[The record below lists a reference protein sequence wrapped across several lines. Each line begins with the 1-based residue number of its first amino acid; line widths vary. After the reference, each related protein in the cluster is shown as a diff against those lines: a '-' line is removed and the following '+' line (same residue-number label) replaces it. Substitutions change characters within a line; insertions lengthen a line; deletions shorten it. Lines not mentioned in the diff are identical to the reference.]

1 MGATNS
7 PQSIV
12 ATEKARPRAEGLKG
26 GGGVAMQMRSLL
38 RNLEPD
44 PRRDRLQPGW
54 TVGAPGVGAQGCGA
68 KLSKSSASPQPGHYH
83 VGSAS
88 SYLKAK
94 HFREKLDSLEPS
106 KGQAMQPAS
115 P

>member
-1 MGATNS
+1 M
-7 PQSIV
+7 
-12 ATEKARPRAEGLKG
+12 
-26 GGGVAMQMRSLL
+26 AMQMRSLL
-38 RNLEPD
+38 RNPEPD